1 MLFSTLAKMLTEKF
15 PGSSCEVRL
24 DCEVA
29 DVTLYD
35 PAKPTPSVDCL
46 CVFTCRQIADASG
59 LPLNVVCVGDIDEA
73 SDSRVKANNSN
84 LALIPDASSA
94 DAVCYILSL
103 FGNTLK
109 QQKLYSDLIYMLL
122 SDEDLSSIFCTF
134 AKETDCQMLAIDIS
148 GKVLAYSK
156 PFRVNHPHWLHSVE
170 VGYLDKY
177 LIEYILSYRVK
188 HNMSI
193 SPQPFVLFC
202 DRLQLFIK
210 TIRVISNGEI
220 IAYAFMG
227 NYTGDF
233 PEFSD
238 RFMSLIAKRMLNTL
252 LGSRSYSTYRF
263 NMHQNILSDII
274 KGASEEEAIQR
285 ISVANLSFPPH
296 MLAAVFKPSYFRE
309 NDFLHDVLM
318 PGISAILPDSPKL
331 YQKGT
336 IVVLLESNRLGD
348 VPEDLLSQ
356 LKKLAAENSIL
367 IGISNMF
374 SRPERF
380 GIYYR
385 QAAQTTSFA
394 KRQNNV
400 SGVFLYS
407 DYAFYIML
415 DGVEDKTMLEYA
427 KYPLLTELEKYD
439 AEKNT
444 QLYETL
450 MTYTLTGFS
459 KNKTAELM
467 FLHRNTVNYRIQQ
480 IAELY
485 GLDFTDSALLFKLQ
499 YSFYIDSY
507 LKHSYFSPQALP
519 PEQSQT

>member
-1 MLFSTLAKMLTEKF
+1 MLFSSLAKLLNDKYPAST
-15 PGSSCEVRL
+15 CEIPL
-24 DCEVA
+24 DCEIA
-29 DVTLYD
+29 DVVLYD
-35 PAKPTPSVDCL
+35 PAKPLPSVDCL
-46 CVFTCRQIADASG
+46 CVFTAKQMSDADS
-59 LPLNVVCVGDIDEA
+59 LPLNIVCVGGLDEP
-73 SDSRVKANNSN
+73 SCGKVKDNNSN
-84 LALIPDASSA
+84 FVLIPDATSA

-122 SDEDLSSIFCTF
+122 SEEDLASIFCTF
-134 AKETDCQMLAIDIS
+134 AKETDCQMLAIDIT

-156 PFRVNHPHWLHSVE
+156 PFRVNHPHWLHSIE

-193 SPQPFVLFC
+193 SPQPFILFC

-220 IAYAFMG
+220 IAYVFMG
-227 NYTGDF
+227 NYTGEF

-238 RFMSLIAKRMLNTL
+238 RFMTLIAKRMLNSL

-274 KGASEEEAIQR
+274 KGASEEEAVQR
-285 ISVANLSFPPH
+285 ISVANLSFPPY

-309 NDFLHDVLM
+309 SEFLHDVLM
-318 PGISAILPDSPKL
+318 PGISAILPNSPKL

-336 IVVLLESNRLGD
+336 IVVLLETNKLGTIPD
-348 VPEDLLSQ
+348 ELAAK
-356 LKKLAAENSIL
+356 LKKLASENSVL

-374 SRPERF
+374 CKPERF

-385 QAAQTTSFA
+385 QAAQTAAFA
-394 KRQNNV
+394 KRQNNAN
-400 SGVFLYS
+400 GIFLYS

-415 DGVEDKTMLEYA
+415 DGVEDTTMLEYA
-427 KYPLLTELEKYD
+427 KYPLLSELEKYD

-507 LKHSYFSPQALP
+507 LKHKYFSPQALP
-519 PEQSQT
+519 AEQNYA